1 MLIYENSIWPLAA
14 AQPGRQAHKTTLKGP
29 QGSAALTAAAA
40 PLCLSASVFWFSV
53 CLI

>member
-14 AQPGRQAHKTTLKGP
+14 ARQAHKTTLKGP
-29 QGSAALTAAAA
+29 QGSAAH
-40 PLCLSASVFWFSV
+40 LCLSASVFWFSV

>member
-14 AQPGRQAHKTTLKGP
+14 ARQAHKTTLKGP